1 MIERCSM
8 KGGSATALF
17 KMIGKT
23 ITGVEMKDDE
33 LFISFGS
40 HGTLKLSDEGQSC
53 CEHRYMTTDDKLEEY
68 VGAALLNIE
77 VKDVPIPILE
87 RKSYD
92 DDDYSIDEH
101 DIQFV
106 EISTTKGSFVLVTHN
121 EHNGYYGGFDVQLRL
136 IAEGKS

>member
-106 EISTTKGSFVLVTHN
+106 EISTTKGPLVLVTHN